1 VSRRLI
7 LLVLCAVLACGAA
20 MVGCGGD
27 DDEGGGGGSASSGE
41 SGTTEGAKVI
51 DVKSMDAA
59 KGNVTYCTGKDTS
72 GDLKEGLK
80 KFNTEFGADGLKAK
94 ILEFPTSADEQRNQ
108 FVQRQ
113 RAKSGECDVFEADVI
128 WTAEFATQKWLYD
141 LTPYI
146 ESRKAEFIPST
157 LTSVTYDKKMW
168 GAPRVTDSGLL
179 FYRTD
184 KVDKVPQTWQDVYQQ
199 AASEGGIVYQGAPY
213 EGLTVD
219 FLELA
224 YAAGGKVLSAD
235 GSKAEFDNPNNLKA
249 LKFMVDGIKDGS
261 APKSV
266 TTFMEEE
273 ARRSFENGK
282 PAFMRNWPYA
292 YALGNEA
299 PKFKGKF
306 EVAPYPSFEGAG
318 KAGILGGHNAVI
330 SVYSK
335 NPGGALKLV
344 DYMTSDERITRNAVK
359 YSKAPPLA
367 AVYEDPAVKK
377 ALPFA
382 AELKQ
387 GVEQAKTRPVS
398 QVYSQISQAIY
409 KNVNEALTG
418 AQTPEQALK
427 NGQAEM
433 EKALQTF

>member
-1 VSRRLI
+1 VSRRVI
-7 LLVLCAVLACGAA
+7 LLMLCAVLACGAA
-20 MVGCGGD
+20 VIGCGG
-27 DDEGGGGGSASSGE
+27 DDEGGGGGGGSTSEA
-41 SGTTEGAKVI
+41 GTTEGAKVI

-59 KGNVTYCTGKDTS
+59 KGNVTYCTGKDTA
-72 GDLKEGLK
+72 GDQKEGVE
-80 KFNTEFGADGLKAK
+80 KFNEGFSSAGLKAK
-94 ILEFPTSADEQRNQ
+94 LLEFPTSADEQRNQ

-157 LTSVTYDKKMW
+157 LTSVTYDKKFW

-184 KVDKVPQTWQDVYQQ
+184 RVGSVPATWQDVYAE
-199 AASEGGIVYQGAPY
+199 AAKEGGIVYQGAPY

-235 GSKAEFDNPNNLKA
+235 GTKAEFDNPNNLKA
-249 LKFMVDGIKDGS
+249 LQFMVDGIKNGS

-292 YALGNEA
+292 YALGTKA
-299 PKFKGKF
+299 PKVEGKF

-335 NPGGALKLV
+335 NPGGALKFV
-344 DYMTSDERITRNAVK
+344 DYMTSDERITRNAVR

-367 AVYEDPAVKK
+367 AVYDDPAVKK
-377 ALPFA
+377 ALPFS

-387 GVEQAKTRPVS
+387 GVEQAKSRPVS
-398 QVYSQISQAIY
+398 EVYTQISQAIY

-418 AQTPEQALK
+418 AQTPEEALK
-427 NGQAEM
+427 NGQAQM